1 MRVTKVVLGLAG
13 ILLISLVFVSFQAAA
28 HPDQSDA
35 GIANA
40 ELHGA
45 GAPVGNHISDQG
57 RANGGFPPNFE
68 NEHSNAGVAIGNN
81 PLCPLHPNPAD
92 H

>member
-28 HPDQSDA
+28 HPDQSDD
-35 GIANA
+35 GLANA
-40 ELHGA
+40 LGNT
-45 GAPVGNHISDQG
+45 GPPVGSHISDQG
-57 RANGGFPPNFE
+57 LENGFE
-68 NEHSNAGVAIGNN
+68 GNGNAGVAIGNN
-81 PLCPLHPNPAD
+81 PLCPIHGVPGS